1 MFFESSEIVHC
12 EAELICERL
21 KIAHCVDELSW
32 DFLLEILGAGDE
44 SNDLCTH
51 LQVPI
56 HVLFWL
62 WIEINY
68 FFLCS
73 ISGQYRSPHI
83 TEHPTSMT
91 VPKNEP
97 LTLNCKADGIPGV

>member
-1 MFFESSEIVHC
+1 MEPSKSKCPSVRIKEFINVFFESSEIVHC

-51 LQVPI
+51 LQVPS
-56 HVLFWL
+56 
-62 WIEINY
+62 NA
-68 FFLCS
+68 CTM
-73 ISGQYRSPHI
+73 SPQ
-83 TEHPTSMT
+83 
-91 VPKNEP
+91 
-97 LTLNCKADGIPGV
+97 

>member
-1 MFFESSEIVHC
+1 M
-12 EAELICERL
+12 

-44 SNDLCTH
+44 SNDLCKH
-51 LQVPI
+51 LQVPM
-56 HVLFWL
+56 HVLFEL
-62 WIEINY
+62 KLTI
-68 FFLCS
+68 FSLCS

-97 LTLNCKADGIPGV
+97 LTLNCKADGIPGM